1 MPLDVYCRPCA
12 QAGKYHS
19 NPNQVHTLW
28 CILCSCAKLTNI
40 ACLPSATYDATQ
52 AHVHLWNATAA
63 VNIICQARHN
73 FGDDYPLFGGLA
85 CGGVLNRSCLHAL
98 CKHGDGGAD
107 AMTHERQQCKGLG
120 HSLVRCIA
128 STNPCRFQLT
138 VQEGVKVR
146 NTIGGHVVEVV
157 ELGLRGP
164 ADPLLPLPLYGT
176 FSEESIFCL
185 GTVLLGPG

>member
-1 MPLDVYCRPCA
+1 MLFAGSSYISIHCSTYLEMPLDVYCRPCA

-73 FGDDYPLFGGLA
+73 FGDDLTSTVCIL
-85 CGGVLNRSCLHAL
+85 
-98 CKHGDGGAD
+98 
-107 AMTHERQQCKGLG
+107 QQMFCRIV
-120 HSLVRCIA
+120 HSMH
-128 STNPCRFQLT
+128 
-138 VQEGVKVR
+138 
-146 NTIGGHVVEVV
+146 GGHMLQECYNQYRSMSDICPNS
-157 ELGLRGP
+157 LRIQVSH
-164 ADPLLPLPLYGT
+164 YQ
-176 FSEESIFCL
+176 CH
-185 GTVLLGPG
+185 